1 MLLSKARVLAPAA
14 LVAALLWGCAG
25 MKISPAGPARP
36 EAEGRAA
43 VAGLVETYQ
52 DQRAEA
58 FFKRLDEDNFPNY
71 EVFRNDVRQFLLHV
85 RQISMQVVA
94 GRVLA
99 SGSEVSVDADWNRS
113 YVDESGTSK
122 LEKGTCSFIFRRDPN
137 GRLLLAA
144 IQGQSP
150 F

>member
-1 MLLSKARVLAPAA
+1 MLLRLAPAA
-14 LVAALLWGCAG
+14 AVAALLWGCAG
-25 MKISPAGPARP
+25 MKISPGGPARP
-36 EAEGRAA
+36 ETEGRAA

-71 EVFRNDVRQFLLHV
+71 EGFRNDVRQFLLHV
-85 RQISMQVVA
+85 RQIAMQVVVDRA
-94 GRVLA
+94 LA
-99 SGSEVSVDADWNRS
+99 SGPAISVDAHWNRS

-122 LEKGTCSFIFRRDPN
+122 LEQGTCTFIFSRDPA
-137 GRLLLAA
+137 GRLLLTA